1 MMVLFWA
8 YGNIAFSV
16 SLFFY
21 CKLLYNID
29 IDQFIVVV
37 VDRPIYNA
45 NLLNLL
51 SCLDMLTIFGYA
63 HCLWLCSLAFCDI
76 GSSCCLLVWRCSLSL
91 DMLSVFMMPL
101 AAAFML
107 SVFMMLQVLQLT
119 VFRNAFMPLCSKFL
133 ITWQGADRH
142 RRRWRTCRGA
152 TWRCTWARGGSG
164 WWSRRRAWATRRS
177 WGCWR
182 GRRTSSASTTAAAAS
197 PSPAPPRATSPTSS
211 AAWTCT
217 DRSSGS
223 VSRRGQDW

>member
-51 SCLDMLTIFGYA
+51 SCLDMLTVFGYA
-63 HCLWLCSLAFCDI
+63 HSPSVIYI

-91 DMLSVFMMPL
+91 D
-101 AAAFML
+101 ML

-164 WWSRRRAWATRRS
+164 W
-177 WGCWR
+177 
-182 GRRTSSASTTAAAAS
+182 
-197 PSPAPPRATSPTSS
+197 
-211 AAWTCT
+211 
-217 DRSSGS
+217 
-223 VSRRGQDW
+223 

>member
-164 WWSRRRAWATRRS
+164 W
-177 WGCWR
+177 
-182 GRRTSSASTTAAAAS
+182 
-197 PSPAPPRATSPTSS
+197 
-211 AAWTCT
+211 
-217 DRSSGS
+217 
-223 VSRRGQDW
+223 

>member
-76 GSSCCLLVWRCSLSL
+76 YWQQLLPSCLE
-91 DMLSVFMMPL
+91 M
-101 AAAFML
+101 
-107 SVFMMLQVLQLT
+107 LT
-119 VFRNAFMPLCSKFL
+119 VFRYAFCVYDAFSCCLYAFCVYDAPS
-133 ITWQGADRH
+133 
-142 RRRWRTCRGA
+142 
-152 TWRCTWARGGSG
+152 
-164 WWSRRRAWATRRS
+164 
-177 WGCWR
+177 
-182 GRRTSSASTTAAAAS
+182 SSAH
-197 PSPAPPRATSPTSS
+197 
-211 AAWTCT
+211 CL
-217 DRSSGS
+217 
-223 VSRRGQDW
+223 

>member
-1 MMVLFWA
+1 MAATAFFGQFKNNTDNLCIYCQYYSQVANDGIVLGLRQYRF
-8 YGNIAFSV
+8 FSKFV
-16 SLFFY
+16 FY

-164 WWSRRRAWATRRS
+164 W
-177 WGCWR
+177 
-182 GRRTSSASTTAAAAS
+182 
-197 PSPAPPRATSPTSS
+197 
-211 AAWTCT
+211 
-217 DRSSGS
+217 
-223 VSRRGQDW
+223 

>member
-63 HCLWLCSLAFCDI
+63 HSP
-76 GSSCCLLVWRCSLSL
+76 
-91 DMLSVFMMPL
+91 SVIL
-101 AAAFML
+101 AAAA
-107 SVFMMLQVLQLT
+107 
-119 VFRNAFMPLCSKFL
+119 AFLFGDAHCL
-133 ITWQGADRH
+133 
-142 RRRWRTCRGA
+142 
-152 TWRCTWARGGSG
+152 
-164 WWSRRRAWATRRS
+164 
-177 WGCWR
+177 
-182 GRRTSSASTTAAAAS
+182 
-197 PSPAPPRATSPTSS
+197 
-211 AAWTCT
+211 
-217 DRSSGS
+217 
-223 VSRRGQDW
+223 